1 MVGVLPKTVVFVEAS
16 DPASWTDQ
24 TLLPAEAVALGRDTV
39 AKRRREFAAGRTCA
53 RRALA
58 ALDVYDIAI
67 LRGTKGEP
75 LWPPGIVGSIT
86 HCADHCGAAVARRQ
100 DVVSIGI
107 DVEFNQEL
115 PANIEEIVCTA
126 SERHLV
132 NSAPYEEGIHWP
144 TVTFSAKESLYKAW
158 FPLTRRWLDFD
169 EVELKIDWRRYSF
182 TPCFATRNNPLDA
195 DLAAR
200 FVGRFALR
208 GQYIWTAVFLPA

>member
-1 MVGVLPKTVVFVEAS
+1 MVGVLRRTVVFVEAS
-16 DPASWTDQ
+16 DPASWTDKP
-24 TLLPAEAVALGRDTV
+24 LLPAEAVALGRDTV

-86 HCADHCGAAVARRQ
+86 HCADHCGAAVAPRQ

-107 DVEFNQEL
+107 DVQFNQEL
-115 PANIEEIVCTA
+115 PANIEEIVYTA

-132 NSAPYEEGIHWP
+132 TSPPHQKRTHCP
-144 TVTFSAKESLYKAW
+144 
-158 FPLTRRWLDFD
+158 
-169 EVELKIDWRRYSF
+169 
-182 TPCFATRNNPLDA
+182 
-195 DLAAR
+195 
-200 FVGRFALR
+200 
-208 GQYIWTAVFLPA
+208 